1 MSVYVFVW
9 TTRFLMLVFHCSI
22 CSSYKI
28 LSLPS
33 IYKILGH
40 KIHNMCIHVHV
51 PGYACISV
59 SPSIPE
65 SGWATRFDLRLIE

>member
-51 PGYACISV
+51 PMPVSV
-59 SPSIPE
+59 FPPVYLNQ
-65 SGWATRFDLRLIE
+65 GGPPGLTCG